1 MSRNSKVLVSFV
13 WYCLTHREERFW
25 QALRNWSGHRYII
38 ASKECPL
45 FSNERDTFYWEGR
58 NK

>member
-1 MSRNSKVLVSFV
+1 MLVVLRNLVEYSF
-13 WYCLTHREERFW
+13 THKDERFW
-25 QALRNWSGHRYII
+25 QMLRNWSGHRYII
-38 ASKECPL
+38 ASNECPV